1 MSFVGNILPGFS
13 MEPNKIMGFLESIG
27 VGTEKLQ
34 IIDFTKKL
42 VINTLTEKMIENPSL
57 IAEGDW
63 FSYLKDLEFTKND
76 IRKLRNTTDNFLDK
90 IALQKTGYRLDSD
103 SKRILRN
110 ELIFSIFLVVTKG

>member
-1 MSFVGNILPGFS
+1 
-13 MEPNKIMGFLESIG
+13 
-27 VGTEKLQ
+27 
-34 IIDFTKKL
+34 
-42 VINTLTEKMIENPSL
+42 MIENPSL

>member
-13 MEPNKIMGFLESIG
+13 MEPNKIMGFLKSIG

-76 IRKLRNTTDNFLDK
+76 IRKLRNATDNFLDK